1 MTGAQLRIA
10 ARIARRELRGGLS
23 GFRIFLICLALGVAA
38 IAAVGSVRTA
48 IQSGLEREASAL
60 LGGDAEAE
68 FTYRFATDEERAWLE
83 DQSVRV
89 SEIVDFRSMAVAD
102 ADGDPERALAQVK
115 GVDGAYPLY
124 GEIGLDPQMPLSAAL
139 EGAEGLPG
147 LVAAPALLDRLAL
160 GPGEVLRLGTQDF
173 RIMAAL
179 TDEPDGVT
187 ASFALGPRIIVATDA
202 LKDSGLI
209 TEGTLFETNYRLALA
224 PGTDIAALGREA
236 ERRFRDA
243 GLGWRDNRNGTPSV
257 SRFVDRLSAFLVL
270 VGLAGL
276 AVGGVGVSA
285 AVRSY
290 IEGKTA
296 TIATLKTVGAQGGTI
311 FAIYLIQI
319 GVLAVAGVVIGLAL
333 GAGIP
338 LLFSPII
345 EAQLPVPA
353 EFGLYPGPLLEAAF
367 YGLMTALIFTLWPLA
382 RARQIRAAGLFR
394 DATEADRHLPSW
406 RFILLIA
413 ALAGLLIVAA
423 AWISDM
429 EFLALWA
436 AGGVVVALGALL
448 LAARGVRWLAR
459 RLAHSSIAR
468 GRPALRLALGA
479 VGGPGGETASV
490 TLSLG
495 LGLTVLATIGQ
506 IDSNLRG
513 AIEREIPDIAPAYF
527 FIDIQNDQL
536 DGFLER
542 TEAAEGVTEIE
553 TAPMLRGILTRI
565 NGEPARAYVRAKTGQ
580 SHWVLRGDRGVTY
593 AASPPDGTEVLAG
606 EWWPE
611 DYSGPPLISFAEEE
625 AREMGLVLGDEIT
638 VNILGRDLTATIANF
653 RKVEFQDMGINFV
666 MLLNP
671 GALAGAPHTHIA
683 TVYAEKGVEGSLLR
697 TLAGAYP
704 NITAISVREAIDQV
718 TEALDGLSA
727 AVRYGA
733 AATLLT
739 GFVVLIGAAAAGER
753 RRVFEAAVL
762 KTVGATRARILTS
775 FALRSAI
782 LGAAAGAVAI
792 LAGGLA
798 GWGVMRFVMET
809 DYVFEPVSAVSI
821 VAGGALA
828 SLLAG
833 LAFAWRP
840 LTSRPARVLRA
851 QD

>member
-1 MTGAQLRIA
+1 MTGPQLRVA

-23 GFRIFLICLALGVAA
+23 GFRIFLVCLALGVAA

-48 IQSGLEREASAL
+48 IQAGLEREASAL

-68 FTYRFATDEERAWLE
+68 FTYRFATEEERAWLE
-83 DQSVRV
+83 EQSERV
-89 SEIVDFRSMAVAD
+89 SEVVDFRSMAVAD
-102 ADGDPERALAQVK
+102 PDGTPERALAQVK
-115 GVDGAYPLY
+115 GVDAAYPLF
-124 GEIGLDPQMPLSAAL
+124 GTIELDPPMPLAQAL
-139 EGAEGLPG
+139 TGADGLPG

-160 GPGEVLRLGTQDF
+160 APGDVLRLGTQDF
-173 RIMAAL
+173 RLMAAL
-179 TDEPDGVT
+179 TREPDGVT

-202 LKDSGLI
+202 LRDSGLI
-209 TEGTLFETNYRLALA
+209 TTGTLFETAYRLALA
-224 PGTDIAALGREA
+224 PDANVAALGREA

-243 GLGWRDNRNGTPSV
+243 GLSWRDNRNGTPSV
-257 SRFVDRLSAFLVL
+257 SRFVDRLSAFLVI

-319 GVLAVAGVVIGLAL
+319 GILALAGVGLGLIL

-338 LLFSPII
+338 WIFAPVI
-345 EAQLPVPA
+345 EARLPVPA
-353 EFGLYPGPLLEAAF
+353 EFGIYPAPLLEAAF

-413 ALAGLLIVAA
+413 VLAVTLIAAA
-423 AWISDM
+423 AWLSDM
-429 EFLALWA
+429 EFLALWS
-436 AGGVVVALGALL
+436 AGGVLAALGALL

-459 RLAHSSIAR
+459 RMAHSALAR

-479 VGGPGGETASV
+479 VGGPGGETSSV

-513 AIEREIPDIAPAYF
+513 AIQREIPDIAPAYF

-536 DGFLER
+536 DGFLQQ
-542 TEAAEGVTEIE
+542 TDAAEGVTEVE

-565 NGEPARAYVRAKTGQ
+565 NGENARAYVRARTGE

-593 AASPPDGTEVLAG
+593 SATPPPGSEVLAG

-611 DYSGPPLISFAEEE
+611 DYDGPPLMSFAEEE
-625 AREMGLVLGDEIT
+625 AREMGLELGDEIT
-638 VNILGRDLTATIANF
+638 VNVLGRDLTATIANF

-671 GALAGAPHTHIA
+671 DALDGAPHTHIA
-683 TVYAEKGVEGSLLR
+683 TVYADRGVEGSLLR

-762 KTVGATRARILTS
+762 KTVGATRARILAS

-782 LGAAAGAVAI
+782 LGASAGAVAI

-798 GWGVMRFVMET
+798 GWGVMTFVMDT
-809 DYVFEPVSAVSI
+809 GYVFEPVSALAI

>member
-1 MTGAQLRIA
+1 MSRPQLRAA
-10 ARIARRELRGGLS
+10 ARIAGRELRGGLS

-48 IQSGLEREASAL
+48 IQAGLEREASAL

-68 FTYRFATDEERAWLE
+68 FTYRFATDEESAWLE
-83 DQSVRV
+83 ENSDRL
-89 SEIVDFRSMAVAD
+89 SEVVDFRSMAVAD
-102 ADGDPERALAQVK
+102 PDGAAERALTQVK
-115 GVDGAYPLY
+115 GVDAAYPLF
-124 GEIGLDPQMPLSAAL
+124 GSVALDPPMPLAQAL
-139 EGAEGLPG
+139 AGADGLPG

-160 GPGEVLRLGTQDF
+160 APGDVLRLGTQDF
-173 RIMAAL
+173 RLMAAL
-179 TDEPDGVT
+179 LREPDGVT

-202 LKDSGLI
+202 LEGSGLI
-209 TEGTLFETNYRLALA
+209 TTGTLFETAYRLALPPEA
-224 PGTDIAALGREA
+224 NVVALGREA
-236 ERRFRDA
+236 QRRFRDA
-243 GLGWRDNRNGTPSV
+243 GLSWRDNRNGTPSV

-311 FAIYLIQI
+311 FAIYLMQI
-319 GVLAVAGVVIGLAL
+319 GVLALAGVGLGLVL

-338 LLFSPII
+338 WLFAPVI
-345 EAQLPVPA
+345 EARLPVPA
-353 EFGLYPGPLLEAAF
+353 EFGLYSAPLAEAAF

-382 RARQIRAAGLFR
+382 RARRIRAAGLFR
-394 DATEADRHLPSW
+394 DVTEADRHLPSR
-406 RFILLIA
+406 RFIALIA
-413 ALAGLLIVAA
+413 ALAGVLIAA
-423 AWISDM
+423 ATWLSDM
-429 EFLALWA
+429 EFLALWSA
-436 AGGVVVALGALL
+436 AGVLAVLGALL

-459 RLAHSSIAR
+459 RLAHSALAR
-468 GRPALRLALGA
+468 GRPSLRLALGA
-479 VGGPGGETASV
+479 VGGPGGETAAV

-513 AIEREIPDIAPAYF
+513 AIQREIPEIAPAYF
-527 FIDIQNDQL
+527 FIDIQPDQL
-536 DGFLER
+536 DGFLVR
-542 TEAAEGVTEIE
+542 TRQSDGVTGIE

-565 NGEPARAYVRAKTGQ
+565 NGENARAYVRASTGE

-593 AASPPDGTEVLAG
+593 AATPPDGTEILAG
-606 EWWPE
+606 DWWPE
-611 DYSGPPLISFAEEE
+611 DYDGPPLLSFAEEE
-625 AREMGLVLGDEIT
+625 AREMGLQLGDEVT
-638 VNILGRDLTATIANF
+638 VNVLGRDLTATIANF

-671 GALAGAPHTHIA
+671 GALAGAPHTYIA
-683 TVYAEKGVEGSLLR
+683 TVYADRGVEGSLLR
-697 TLAGAYP
+697 TLGGAYP

-718 TEALDGLSA
+718 TQALDGLAA

-762 KTVGATRARILTS
+762 KTVGATRARILAS

-782 LGAAAGAVAI
+782 LGSAAGAVAI

-809 DYVFEPVSAVSI
+809 DYVFEPVSALAI

-828 SLLAG
+828 ALLAG
-833 LAFAWRP
+833 LVFAWRP